1 MIQITKVS
9 SKKYEVFESETPIYT
24 IKRASANRYIIR
36 GCPPS
41 QNPTSAGGQGGW
53 NPPDMIIMNS
63 LKEAKDFV
71 RAEKMEEEGL
81 SRRTEFVRETQD
93 VNWLAFFV
101 RHTKGKRF
109 ESKEESNKHMSM
121 LSKRWKQRS
130 IETNFV
136 RPLYERSVNSLEY
149 KCCCSL

>member
-9 SKKYEVFESETPIYT
+9 SKKYEVFESGDETPIYT
-24 IKRASANRYIIR
+24 IKRVSSNRYIIR

-41 QNPTSAGGQGGW
+41 KTRTSAGGQGGW

-71 RAEKMEEEGL
+71 RAEKTEE
-81 SRRTEFVRETQD
+81 D

-101 RHTKGKRF
+101 RHTKGKKF

-121 LSKRWKQRS
+121 LSKRWKES
-130 IETNFV
+130 KICPSPEGKKHYFI
-136 RPLYERSVNSLEY
+136 
-149 KCCCSL
+149 CSLKNGCFCEKQVSRDDW

>member
-9 SKKYEVFESETPIYT
+9 SKKYEVFESGNDWSPHQRPIYT

-41 QNPTSAGGQGGW
+41 QTPTSAGGQGGW

-71 RAEKMEEEGL
+71 RAEKTEE
-81 SRRTEFVRETQD
+81 D

-121 LSKRWKQRS
+121 LSKRWKQK
-130 IETNFV
+130 
-136 RPLYERSVNSLEY
+136 SVNSLIPQDEY

>member
-9 SKKYEVFESETPIYT
+9 SKKYEVITHDTVIYT

-36 GCPPS
+36 SP
-41 QNPTSAGGQGGW
+41 N
-53 NPPDMIIMNS
+53 DDLIIMNS

-71 RAEKMEEEGL
+71 RAEKTEE
-81 SRRTEFVRETQD
+81 D

-130 IETNFV
+130 IETNEV
-136 RPLYERSVNSLEY
+136 CPLDKRSIETVDSLEY